1 MRSSKSNRQC
11 GSNPRLRSSALARFN
26 GSAQQSRQYMPGSR
40 GCNTELYSV
49 RSRNSRR
56 SGFRAVRSAI
66 ESGPSRPWRQ
76 GSAWRTRC
84 RPLAAGCSVPR
95 TGIAGDVHRP
105 VRFGLPVAGLT
116 DLVSLARCPAC
127 PSSPGYRCRAVPMW
141 GRRRLL
147 SGRSALPPAMSRVR
161 FPSTGERRKSKYK
174 YRRSYRLCV
183 VDQAIRCRLFPA
195 FDSTAPPI
203 SPAITSPAF
212 STNPS
217 RRP

>member
-1 MRSSKSNRQC
+1 MAPGFSLANSLRTTGC
-11 GSNPRLRSSALARFN
+11 RLF
-26 GSAQQSRQYMPGSR
+26 SAQNRYRRRCSSSCEIRAPGS
-40 GCNTELYSV
+40 
-49 RSRNSRR
+49 
-56 SGFRAVRSAI
+56 
-66 ESGPSRPWRQ
+66 
-76 GSAWRTRC
+76 
-84 RPLAAGCSVPR
+84 
-95 TGIAGDVHRP
+95 
-105 VRFGLPVAGLT
+105 GLT

-127 PSSPGYRCRAVPMW
+127 PSSPGYHCRAVPMW

-203 SPAITSPAF
+203 SPAITSPDFFNKPF
-212 STNPS
+212 STPLTF
-217 RRP
+217 P

>member
-1 MRSSKSNRQC
+1 M
-11 GSNPRLRSSALARFN
+11 ARFN
-26 GSAQQSRQYMPGSR
+26 GSAQQWRQYMPGSR

-49 RSRNSRR
+49 RRRNSRR

-95 TGIAGDVHRP
+95 TGIAGDVHHP

-141 GRRRLL
+141 GRLGCCLVVPLFLPRCPGCGFRRRVSAENRSTNTGVRIAYALSIRL
-147 SGRSALPPAMSRVR
+147 SGVVFSRL
-161 FPSTGERRKSKYK
+161 S
-174 YRRSYRLCV
+174 
-183 VDQAIRCRLFPA
+183 I
-195 FDSTAPPI
+195 APRPQFLLQ
-203 SPAITSPAF
+203 SLLQTF